1 MKYNPLFTHQSK
13 DFVTFYSYFWHPYN
27 VICYCTWMSVCVYVC
42 LLGFYMR
49 MRVFF
54 WRFDRDDLPQVASS
68 AREAQSE
75 LLALILLHSMW
86 GRHSLFGKEDR
97 KRCIKD
103 RSERFVYKQ
112 VCRSSL
118 SSYQFIQIR
127 ECFCVKKSI
136 ASTHTAQKYPLK
148 NGTVYCIN
156 MKEFSVFPYSFFN
169 FFVATSASQVPKE
182 MIRLITCTPQ
192 THCKLYICIVDRN

>member
-13 DFVTFYSYFWHPYN
+13 VWTRLCYFLLVLLTSLQCNMLLYLN
-27 VICYCTWMSVCVYVC
+27 VGVCYVC
-42 LLGFYMR
+42 LLGFYVR
-49 MRVFF
+49 MHVFF

-86 GRHSLFGKEDR
+86 GRHSLFGEKTTERDALKTGQR
-97 KRCIKD
+97 GLCTSRCAF
-103 RSERFVYKQ
+103 ET
-112 VCRSSL
+112 SSL

-136 ASTHTAQKYPLK
+136 ASTYCTLHKKYPFK
-148 NGTVYCIN
+148 KWHSIN
-156 MKEFSVFPYSFFN
+156 MKEFSVF
-169 FFVATSASQVPKE
+169 
-182 MIRLITCTPQ
+182 I
-192 THCKLYICIVDRN
+192 